1 MIIFYKTK
9 THELLARAEIE
20 NSTTDAR
27 HYSSAID
34 CNSMEPIMTS
44 KFLTTSA
51 VLLGL
56 ASAIP
61 VSAADIS
68 WSTGP
73 TFNGPNGHLGI
84 LTNGSLVEA
93 INLTGTPGA
102 SLTVDPGG
110 LNITFSTVNSP
121 FYPNTWS
128 SAGTAGNT
136 DVAWG
141 TILNTF
147 EWISGSNPT
156 ISNFL
161 SGLTVGHQYQLQLFA
176 ARSDCCGTRT
186 ASFSDGAGHTSDAVR
201 DDSYTS
207 IVGNFTADGLTQTL
221 QLIDSSSN
229 PILNAYVLRDV
240 SPVPEPEIYAMLLA
254 GLGLLGFAARR
265 RKENA

>member
-1 MIIFYKTK
+1 MSPKF
-9 THELLARAEIE
+9 L
-20 NSTTDAR
+20 STT
-27 HYSSAID
+27 
-34 CNSMEPIMTS
+34 
-44 KFLTTSA
+44 A

-56 ASAIP
+56 ATAAP

-93 INLTGTPGA
+93 INLAGAPGGA
-102 SLTVDPGG
+102 LTVDPSG

-121 FYPNTWS
+121 FFSNSWGI
-128 SAGTAGNT
+128 AGNGGNT
-136 DVAWG
+136 DAAWG

-161 SGLTVGHQYQLQLFA
+161 SGLTLGHQYQLQLFA

-186 ASFSDGAGHTSDAVR
+186 ASFSDGAGHTSDEVR

-207 IVGNFTADGLTQTL
+207 IVGTFTADAFTQTL
-221 QLIDSSSN
+221 QLIDSTSN

-240 SPVPEPEIYAMLLA
+240 SPVPEPETYAMLLA
-254 GLGLLGFAARR
+254 GLGVLGLSIRR
-265 RKENA
+265 RKQAM

>member
-1 MIIFYKTK
+1 MSPKF
-9 THELLARAEIE
+9 L
-20 NSTTDAR
+20 STT
-27 HYSSAID
+27 
-34 CNSMEPIMTS
+34 
-44 KFLTTSA
+44 A
-51 VLLGL
+51 VLIGL
-56 ASAIP
+56 ATAAP

-93 INLTGTPGA
+93 INLTGSPGA

-121 FYPNTWS
+121 FYPNSWS
-128 SAGTAGNT
+128 IAGNGGNT
-136 DVAWG
+136 DAAWG

-161 SGLTVGHQYQLQLFA
+161 SGLTLGHQYQLQLFA

-186 ASFSDGAGHTSDAVR
+186 ASFSDGAGHTSDEVR

-207 IVGNFTADGLTQTL
+207 IVGTFTADAFTQTL
-221 QLIDSSSN
+221 QLIDSTSN

-240 SPVPEPEIYAMLLA
+240 SPVPEPETYAMLLA
-254 GLGLLGFAARR
+254 GLGVLGLSIR
-265 RKENA
+265 RKKQVV

>member
-1 MIIFYKTK
+1 MSPKF
-9 THELLARAEIE
+9 L
-20 NSTTDAR
+20 STT
-27 HYSSAID
+27 
-34 CNSMEPIMTS
+34 
-44 KFLTTSA
+44 A

-56 ASAIP
+56 ATAIP

-93 INLTGTPGA
+93 INLAGSPGA

-121 FYPNTWS
+121 FFANSWS
-128 SAGTAGNT
+128 IAGNGGNT
-136 DVAWG
+136 DAAWG

-161 SGLTVGHQYQLQLFA
+161 SGLTLGHQYQLQLFA

-186 ASFSDGAGHTSDAVR
+186 ASFSDGAGHTSDEVR

-207 IVGNFTADGLTQTL
+207 IVGTFTADAFTQTL
-221 QLIDSSSN
+221 QLIDSTSN

-240 SPVPEPEIYAMLLA
+240 SPVPEPETYAMLLA
-254 GLGLLGFAARR
+254 GLGVLGLSIR
-265 RKENA
+265 RKKQVV